1 METTILFGASV
12 LMSLIVWNKVSK
24 KYLWLQ
30 VKDMELKK
38 AVRPILFLHSFRFA
52 GLSFLVPGVVHAGL
66 NPAWAMPAAFG
77 DFTAAILAFITLLLL
92 NHASFRL
99 LLWIFN
105 IVGLIDL
112 LLAFIDGP
120 RYGILPFLGAAYFI
134 VILYVPLLLLTHFM
148 VFKLLL
154 KNRKLKL
161 NKSTSLLKA

>member
-12 LMSLIVWNKVSK
+12 LMSLIVWNKVST

-38 AVRPILFLHSFRFA
+38 AARPILFLHSFRFA
-52 GLSFLVPGVVHAGL
+52 GLSFLVPGVIHAGL

-92 NHASFRL
+92 NNASFRL

-161 NKSTSLLKA
+161 Q